1 MDSRDF
7 HLLKLNQESY
17 KYFVNHWYESFSSF
31 YFQMRILIVLLVV
44 MVFLSRAQELS
55 KSIGLYA
62 STGERRVWNRSDRTV
77 LQVRFFKTSSTI
89 VFLLFL
95 SAFMALWIFPSNQV
109 LMSLSFWLA
118 LWMCLRVNDFWK
130 MKYEYEYEYLEFVS
144 QHQGRE
150 IFWKSTTKYFHFK
163 LFSKIKYKFLIE

>member
-7 HLLKLNQESY
+7 HLLKPNQESY
-17 KYFVNHWYESFSSF
+17 KYFVNHWYESISSF
-31 YFQMRILIVLLVV
+31 YFQMRILIVLLLV

-62 STGERRVWNRSDRTV
+62 STGGWRVWNRSDRTV

-95 SAFMALWIFPSNQV
+95 SSFMALWIFPSNPASIDV
-109 LMSLSFWLA
+109 IIILIGIVNVFACEWFLKNEIWIWIFGICLATPRKRNILKINDKVFSF
-118 LWMCLRVNDFWK
+118 
-130 MKYEYEYEYLEFVS
+130 
-144 QHQGRE
+144 
-150 IFWKSTTKYFHFK
+150 
-163 LFSKIKYKFLIE
+163 

>member
-7 HLLKLNQESY
+7 HLLKPNQESY
-17 KYFVNHWYESFSSF
+17 KYFVNHWYESISSF
-31 YFQMRILIVLLVV
+31 YFQMRILIVLLLV

-62 STGERRVWNRSDRTV
+62 STGEWSVWNRSDRTV

-95 SAFMALWIFPSNQV
+95 SAFMALWIFPSNPASIDIIII
-109 LMSLSFWLA
+109 LIGI
-118 LWMCLRVNDFWK
+118 VNVFACEW
-130 MKYEYEYEYLEFVS
+130 
-144 QHQGRE
+144 
-150 IFWKSTTKYFHFK
+150 
-163 LFSKIKYKFLIE
+163 FSKNEIWIFGICLATPRKRNILKINDKVFSF

>member
-7 HLLKLNQESY
+7 HLLKPNQESY
-17 KYFVNHWYESFSSF
+17 TYFVNHWYESISSF
-31 YFQMRILIVLLVV
+31 YFQMRILIVLLLV

-62 STGERRVWNRSDRTV
+62 STGEWWRVWNRSGRTV

-95 SAFMALWIFPSNQV
+95 SAFMALWIFPSNPASIDIIII
-109 LMSLSFWLA
+109 LIGI
-118 LWMCLRVNDFWK
+118 VNVFACEW
-130 MKYEYEYEYLEFVS
+130 
-144 QHQGRE
+144 
-150 IFWKSTTKYFHFK
+150 
-163 LFSKIKYKFLIE
+163 FSKNEIWIFGICLATPRKRNILKINDKVFSF